1 MSPIPDVAL
10 VRSLLAHRH
19 LQLEESKVRS
29 ILHGILLF
37 SRLNISRVLVGR
49 FLQSS
54 VELKAFP
61 TYYMCLDVGIL
72 HSQSPQGLF
81 LGQRSLLQK
90 DDKHPH
96 HRQSLEWL
104 NVVYKAHV
112 NQLRLEE

>member
-1 MSPIPDVAL
+1 MSPILGVML
-10 VRSLLAHRH
+10 VQSLLVHRY
-19 LQLEESKVRS
+19 LQLEELKVRS

-37 SRLNISRVLVGR
+37 SRLSNSRVLVGR

-81 LGQRSLLQK
+81 LGQHFLPQK

-112 NQLRLEE
+112 NQLRHEE